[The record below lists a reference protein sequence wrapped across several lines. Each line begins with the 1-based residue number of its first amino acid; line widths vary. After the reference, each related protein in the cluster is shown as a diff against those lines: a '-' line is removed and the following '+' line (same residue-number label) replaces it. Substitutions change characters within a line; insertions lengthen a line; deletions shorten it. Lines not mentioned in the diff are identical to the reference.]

1 MKNKL
6 PKIYRLLKNQKINL
20 KQLKQNS
27 MAIYDNDYQALRQK
41 EVEERL
47 QKEKLEKQLIYK
59 KMTKLIGGSILGLI
73 LMVFLFQSCE
83 RIDAGHVGVKVNQ
96 YGDNKGVDDV
106 VAVTGIVFYNPITT
120 KVYEFPTFIQHKE
133 YKGENSFIV
142 NSKDGSEFNVSP
154 IMNYSVQ
161 RDKVPAIFSKYRRPL
176 EDIEE
181 GFLKTAVYDAF
192 RLATNKYTADELI
205 SNRAVFE
212 IEVRRLLDG
221 QLLKEGFVINQ
232 FTSNLIYP
240 ETFKRSI
247 EAKNNAVQ
255 AALRA
260 ENEVKTAEAQA
271 KIKVATAEGNAQA
284 MLTSAKAEA
293 ESNRMKQVTLTP
305 LLLQLE
311 YINKW
316 DGKLPVYGTVPQMFK
331 NIN

>member
-1 MKNKL
+1 MATFDRYS
-6 PKIYRLLKNQKINL
+6 YRYDSRGNRRSEEEIDRLEEEFNQEE
-20 KQLKQNS
+20 QLKIKRT
-27 MAIYDNDYQALRQK
+27 MK
-41 EVEERL
+41 
-47 QKEKLEKQLIYK
+47 
-59 KMTKLIGGSILGLI
+59 TILSG
-73 LMVFLFQSCE
+73 VVGFFLLVTLFFSCE

-106 VAVTGIVFYNPITT
+106 VAVTGMVFYNPFTT
-120 KVYEFPTFIQHKE
+120 RVYEFPTFIQHKE
-133 YKGENSFIV
+133 YKNDNSFVV
-142 NSKDGSEFNVSP
+142 NSKDGSEFSVSP

-161 RDKVPAIFSKYRRPL
+161 REKVPSIFSKYRRPL

-212 IEVRRLLDG
+212 VEVRRLLDG
-221 QLLKEGFVINQ
+221 QLLKEGFIINQ
-232 FTSNLIYP
+232 FTSNLVYP
-240 ETFKRSI
+240 ETFKKSI

-284 MLTSAKAEA
+284 MLTQARAEA
-293 ESNRMKQVTLTP
+293 EANKLKQATLTS
-305 LLLQLE
+305 LLLQQQWIE
-311 YINKW
+311 RW
-316 DGKLPVYGTVPQMFK
+316 DGKLPVYGQAPMLYKPV
-331 NIN
+331 N

>member
-1 MKNKL
+1 MASFRRYDYRYNNDTGRYRTDEEIDQLEQEFIQKQKNK
-6 PKIYRLLKNQKINL
+6 
-20 KQLKQNS
+20 
-27 MAIYDNDYQALRQK
+27 
-41 EVEERL
+41 
-47 QKEKLEKQLIYK
+47 
-59 KMTKLIGGSILGLI
+59 TKVMIKSILGGVIALVAVI
-73 LMVFLFQSCE
+73 FLMASCE

-96 YGDNKGVDDV
+96 YGDNKGVDDI
-106 VAVTGIVFYNPITT
+106 VAVTGVVFYNPITT
-120 KVYEFPTFIQHKE
+120 RIYEFPTFIQHKE
-133 YKGENSFIV
+133 YKGDNSFIV

-221 QLLKEGFVINQ
+221 QLLKEGFTINQ

-293 ESNRMKQVTLTP
+293 ESNRMKQQTLTP

-316 DGKLPVYGTVPQMFK
+316 NGELPVYGTVPQLFK
-331 NIN
+331 DISK

>member
-1 MKNKL
+1 
-6 PKIYRLLKNQKINL
+6 
-20 KQLKQNS
+20 
-27 MAIYDNDYQALRQK
+27 MASFSRYDNQYDRYGNRRTKEELDRMESEFNQQQQQK
-41 EVEERL
+41 R
-47 QKEKLEKQLIYK
+47 KQI
-59 KMTKLIGGSILGLI
+59 MRNILIGVGLFFT
-73 LMVFLFQSCE
+73 LTFLFFSCE

-96 YGDNKGVDDV
+96 YGDDKGVDDV
-106 VAVTGIVFYNPITT
+106 VAVTGMVFYNPITT
-120 KVYEFPTFIQHKE
+120 TVYEFPTFIQHKE
-133 YKGENSFIV
+133 YKGENSFVV
-142 NSKDGSEFNVSP
+142 NSKDGSEFSVSP

-161 RDKVPAIFSKYRRPL
+161 REKVPAIFSKYRRPL

-240 ETFKRSI
+240 ETFKKSI

-293 ESNRMKQVTLTP
+293 ESNRLKQATLTP

-331 NIN
+331 NIQ

>member
-1 MKNKL
+1 MGYESFEERYARSIQEREQLKLEQQQKRKQIMKN
-6 PKIYRLLKNQKINL
+6 I
-20 KQLKQNS
+20 
-27 MAIYDNDYQALRQK
+27 
-41 EVEERL
+41 
-47 QKEKLEKQLIYK
+47 
-59 KMTKLIGGSILGLI
+59 LIGVVAFFTIT
-73 LMVFLFQSCE
+73 FLFFSCE

-96 YGDNKGVDDV
+96 YGDDKGVDDV
-106 VAVTGIVFYNPITT
+106 VAVTGMVFYNPITT
-120 KVYEFPTFIQHKE
+120 TVYEFPTFIQHKE
-133 YKGENSFIV
+133 YKGENSFVV
-142 NSKDGSEFNVSP
+142 NSKDGSEFSVSP

-212 IEVRRLLDG
+212 VEVRRLLDNA
-221 QLLKEGFVINQ
+221 LLKEGFVINQ

-240 ETFKRSI
+240 ETFKKSI

-284 MLTSAKAEA
+284 MLTQARAEA
-293 ESNRMKQVTLTP
+293 EANKLKQSTLTQ
-305 LLLQLE
+305 LLLSQQWIE
-311 YINKW
+311 KW
-316 DGKLPVYGTVPQMFK
+316 DGKLPVYGQSPMLFK
-331 NIN
+331 PTN

>member
-1 MKNKL
+1 
-6 PKIYRLLKNQKINL
+6 
-20 KQLKQNS
+20 
-27 MAIYDNDYQALRQK
+27 MALYNNDYQALREKEREEQK
-41 EVEERL
+41 L
-47 QKEKLEKQLIYK
+47 KQQLKIK
-59 KMTKLIGGSILGLI
+59 KMIKTTLAGVVGFILL
-73 LMVFLFQSCE
+73 VVLFNSCE
-83 RIDAGHVGVKVNQ
+83 RVDAGHVGVKVNL

-106 VAVTGIVFYNPITT
+106 VAVTGMVFYNPLTT
-120 KVYEFPTFIQHKE
+120 KVYEFPTYIQHKE
-133 YKGENSFIV
+133 YRKTEDADNSFIV
-142 NSKDGSEFNVSP
+142 NSKDGSEFSVSP

-161 RDKVPAIFSKYRRPL
+161 RDKVPAIFAKYRRPL
-176 EDIEE
+176 VDIEE

-205 SNRAVFE
+205 SNRAIFE
-212 IEVRRLLDG
+212 VEVRRLLDNA
-221 QLLKEGFVINQ
+221 LLKEGFTINQ

-240 ETFKRSI
+240 ETFKKSI

-293 ESNRMKQVTLTP
+293 EANSLKQKTITP
-305 LLLQLE
+305 MLLQLE

-316 DGKLPVYGTVPQMFK
+316 DGKLPVYGEVPQMFK
-331 NIN
+331 NIK

>member
-1 MKNKL
+1 MIK
-6 PKIYRLLKNQKINL
+6 KIGLGIVAFLVVVALLN
-20 KQLKQNS
+20 
-27 MAIYDNDYQALRQK
+27 
-41 EVEERL
+41 
-47 QKEKLEKQLIYK
+47 
-59 KMTKLIGGSILGLI
+59 
-73 LMVFLFQSCE
+73 SCE
-83 RIDAGHVGVKVNQ
+83 RVDAGYVGVKVNL

-106 VAVTGIVFYNPITT
+106 VAVTGMVFYNPFTT
-120 KVYEFPTFIQHKE
+120 KIYEFPTYIQHKE

-142 NSKDGSEFNVSP
+142 NSKDGSEFSVSP

-161 RDKVPAIFSKYRRPL
+161 RDKVPTIFGKYRRSL

-205 SNRAVFE
+205 SNRAIFE
-212 IEVRRLLDG
+212 VEVRRLLDN

-240 ETFKRSI
+240 DTFKKSI

-271 KIKVATAEGNAQA
+271 KIKVATANGNAQA
-284 MLTSAKAEA
+284 MLTAAKAEA
-293 ESNRMKQVTLTP
+293 EANRMKQVTLTP

-311 YINKW
+311 WINKW
-316 DGKLPVYGTVPQMFK
+316 DGKLPVYGTAPQLYKGM
-331 NIN
+331 N

>member
-1 MKNKL
+1 MAFESFEERYARQTKEREEELQQKKL
-6 PKIYRLLKNQKINL
+6 NQ
-20 KQLKQNS
+20 QLK
-27 MAIYDNDYQALRQK
+27 L
-41 EVEERL
+41 
-47 QKEKLEKQLIYK
+47 K
-59 KMTKLIGGSILGLI
+59 KMIKVIGASVIGFILL
-73 LMVFLFQSCE
+73 VVLFNSCE
-83 RIDAGHVGVKVNQ
+83 RIDAGYVGVKVNQ

-106 VAVTGIVFYNPITT
+106 VAVTGMVFFNPITT
-120 KVYEFPTFIQHKE
+120 KIYEFPTYIQHKE
-133 YKGENSFIV
+133 YKKTEDVDNSFIV

-161 RDKVPAIFSKYRRPL
+161 RDKVPAIFAKYRRPL
-176 EDIEE
+176 ADIEE

-212 IEVRRLLDG
+212 VEVRRLLDG
-221 QLLKEGFVINQ
+221 QLLKEGFIINQ

-240 ETFKRSI
+240 ETFKKSI

-293 ESNRMKQVTLTP
+293 ESNRMKQETLTP

-331 NIN
+331 NIQ

>member
-1 MKNKL
+1 MRSFSR
-6 PKIYRLLKNQKINL
+6 YEHR
-20 KQLKQNS
+20 
-27 MAIYDNDYQALRQK
+27 YDNYGNRRSEEEIDQLEVQFNQEQTQK
-41 EVEERL
+41 R
-47 QKEKLEKQLIYK
+47 KQI
-59 KMTKLIGGSILGLI
+59 MRNILIGVGVFFTIT
-73 LMVFLFQSCE
+73 FLFFSCE

-106 VAVTGIVFYNPITT
+106 VAVTGMVFYNPLTT
-120 KVYEFPTFIQHKE
+120 TVYEFPTFIQHKE
-133 YKGENSFIV
+133 YKGENSFVV
-142 NSKDGSEFNVSP
+142 NSKDGSEFSVSP

-212 IEVRRLLDG
+212 IEVRRLLDA

-240 ETFKRSI
+240 ETFKKSI

-293 ESNRMKQVTLTP
+293 ESNRMKQQTLTP

-316 DGKLPVYGTVPQMFK
+316 DGKLPVYGEVPKLFK
-331 NIN
+331 GIN

>member
-1 MKNKL
+1 MAFESFEER
-6 PKIYRLLKNQKINL
+6 YARQQKEREEEKL
-20 KQLKQNS
+20 KQQLK
-27 MAIYDNDYQALRQK
+27 L
-41 EVEERL
+41 
-47 QKEKLEKQLIYK
+47 K
-59 KMTKLIGGSILGLI
+59 KMFKTIGASIVGFI
-73 LMVFLFQSCE
+73 LLVVLFNSCE
-83 RIDAGHVGVKVNQ
+83 RVDAGHVGVKVNL

-106 VAVTGIVFYNPITT
+106 VAVTGMVFYNPITT
-120 KVYEFPTFIQHKE
+120 KIYEFPTYIQHKE
-133 YKGENSFIV
+133 YRKTEDGDNSFIV
-142 NSKDGSEFNVSP
+142 NSKDGSEFSVSP

-161 RDKVPAIFSKYRRPL
+161 RDKVPSIFAKYRRPL
-176 EDIEE
+176 ADIEE

-205 SNRAVFE
+205 SNRAIFE
-212 IEVRRLLDG
+212 VEVRRLLDA
-221 QLLKEGFVINQ
+221 QLLKEGFTINQ

-240 ETFKRSI
+240 ETFKKSI

-255 AALRA
+255 SALRA

-293 ESNRMKQVTLTP
+293 EANRMKQQTLTP

-331 NIN
+331 NIQ

>member
-1 MKNKL
+1 MAS
-6 PKIYRLLKNQKINL
+6 YDRWGR
-20 KQLKQNS
+20 QLSPEQEQL
-27 MAIYDNDYQALRQK
+27 IEQA
-41 EVEERL
+41 
-47 QKEKLEKQLIYK
+47 KLEKQIKIK
-59 KMTKLIGGSILGLI
+59 KMVKTIIGIVLGIILTAVL
-73 LMVFLFQSCE
+73 VNSCE

-106 VAVTGIVFYNPITT
+106 VAVTGMVFYNPFTT
-120 KVYEFPTFIQHKE
+120 TIYEFPTFIQHKE
-133 YKGENSFIV
+133 YKNENSFIV

-161 RDKVPAIFSKYRRPL
+161 RDKVPSIFSKYRRPL

-240 ETFKRSI
+240 ETFKKSI

-271 KIKVATAEGNAQA
+271 KIKVATANGNAQA
-284 MLTSAKAEA
+284 MLTAAKAEA
-293 ESNRMKQVTLTP
+293 EANSLKQRTITP
-305 LLLQLE
+305 MLLQLE
-311 YINKW
+311 WVNKW
-316 DGKLPVYGTVPQMFK
+316 DGKLPVYGTAPQLYKGMK
-331 NIN
+331 

>member
-1 MKNKL
+1 MIK
-6 PKIYRLLKNQKINL
+6 
-20 KQLKQNS
+20 
-27 MAIYDNDYQALRQK
+27 
-41 EVEERL
+41 
-47 QKEKLEKQLIYK
+47 
-59 KMTKLIGGSILGLI
+59 SILGGVITLVAVI
-73 LMVFLFQSCE
+73 FLMASCE

-96 YGDNKGVDDV
+96 YGDNKGVDDI
-106 VAVTGIVFYNPITT
+106 VAVTGVVFYNPITT
-120 KVYEFPTFIQHKE
+120 RIYEFPTFIQHKE

-142 NSKDGSEFNVSP
+142 NSKDGSEFSVSP

-161 RDKVPAIFSKYRRPL
+161 RDKVPTIFAKYRRPL

-221 QLLKEGFVINQ
+221 QLLKEGFTINQ

-293 ESNRMKQVTLTP
+293 ESNRMKQQTLTP

-316 DGKLPVYGTVPQMFK
+316 DGVLPVYGTVPQLFRDVSK
-331 NIN
+331 

>member
-1 MKNKL
+1 MTNWDMNDPWQRRQAEVEQRKQEE
-6 PKIYRLLKNQKINL
+6 KIKQ
-20 KQLKQNS
+20 QLK
-27 MAIYDNDYQALRQK
+27 I
-41 EVEERL
+41 
-47 QKEKLEKQLIYK
+47 K
-59 KMTKLIGGSILGLI
+59 KIMRNVLIGLGL
-73 LMVFLFQSCE
+73 FLTLTFLAFSCE

-106 VAVTGIVFYNPITT
+106 VAVTGMVFYNPLTT
-120 KVYEFPTFIQHKE
+120 TVYEFPTFIQHKE
-133 YKGENSFIV
+133 YKNENSFIV

-161 RDKVPAIFSKYRRPL
+161 REKVPAIFSKYRRPL

-240 ETFKRSI
+240 ETFKKSI

-271 KIKVATAEGNAQA
+271 KIKVATANGNAQA
-284 MLTSAKAEA
+284 MLTAAKAESEA
-293 ESNRMKQVTLTP
+293 NSLKQRTITP
-305 LLLQLE
+305 MLLQLE
-311 YINKW
+311 WINKW
-316 DGKLPVYGTVPQMFK
+316 DGKLPVYGTAPQLYKGMK
-331 NIN
+331 

>member
-1 MKNKL
+1 MAKFDRWEHRYSDNGSF
-6 PKIYRLLKNQKINL
+6 YRSEEELDQMEQEFNL
-20 KQLKQNS
+20 KQQLKT
-27 MAIYDNDYQALRQK
+27 
-41 EVEERL
+41 
-47 QKEKLEKQLIYK
+47 K
-59 KMTKLIGGSILGLI
+59 KMTKTIVTSIVGF
-73 LMVFLFQSCE
+73 FLLTTLFFSCE

-96 YGDNKGVDDV
+96 YGDDKGVDDV
-106 VAVTGIVFYNPITT
+106 IAVTGMVFYNPFTT
-120 KVYEFPTFIQHKE
+120 SIYEFPTFIQHKE
-133 YKGENSFIV
+133 YRGENSFIV
-142 NSKDGSEFNVSP
+142 NSKDGSEFRVSP

-161 RDKVPAIFSKYRRPL
+161 RDKVPTIFSKYRRPL

-192 RLATNKYTADELI
+192 RLATNVYTADELI
-205 SNRAVFE
+205 SNRQKFE
-212 IEVRRLLDG
+212 VEIRRLLDG

-240 ETFKRSI
+240 ETFKKSI

-260 ENEVKTAEAQA
+260 ENDVKTAEARA

-284 MLTSAKAEA
+284 MLTLAKAEA

-331 NIN
+331 NVQ

>member
-1 MKNKL
+1 
-6 PKIYRLLKNQKINL
+6 
-20 KQLKQNS
+20 
-27 MAIYDNDYQALRQK
+27 MAVYDTDYQALRQK
-41 EVEERL
+41 EREEERL
-47 QKEKLEKQLIYK
+47 NKQLKIK
-59 KMTKLIGGSILGLI
+59 KMIKAISAGVLGFILL
-73 LMVFLFQSCE
+73 VVLFNSCE
-83 RIDAGHVGVKVNQ
+83 RIDAGYVGVKVNQ

-106 VAVTGIVFYNPITT
+106 VAVTGMVFFNPITT
-120 KVYEFPTFIQHKE
+120 KIYEFPTYIQHKE

-205 SNRAVFE
+205 SNRAIFE
-212 IEVRRLLDG
+212 IEVRRLLDA
-221 QLLKEGFVINQ
+221 QLLKEGFTINQ

-240 ETFKRSI
+240 ETFKKSI

-316 DGKLPVYGTVPQMFK
+316 DGKLPVYGQVPQMFK
-331 NIN
+331 NIQ

>member
-1 MKNKL
+1 MALESFEERYARQRQEREQQIQQQKL
-6 PKIYRLLKNQKINL
+6 EQ
-20 KQLKQNS
+20 QLKF
-27 MAIYDNDYQALRQK
+27 
-41 EVEERL
+41 
-47 QKEKLEKQLIYK
+47 K
-59 KMTKLIGGSILGLI
+59 KMFKTIGASVIGFILL
-73 LMVFLFQSCE
+73 VVLFNSCE
-83 RIDAGHVGVKVNQ
+83 RVDAGYVGVKVNL

-106 VAVTGIVFYNPITT
+106 VAVTGMVFYNPITT
-120 KVYEFPTFIQHKE
+120 RIYEFPTYIQHKE

-161 RDKVPAIFSKYRRPL
+161 RDKVPAIFSKYRRTL

-205 SNRAVFE
+205 SNRAIFE
-212 IEVRRLLDG
+212 VEVRRLLDA
-221 QLLKEGFVINQ
+221 QLLKEGFMINQ

-240 ETFKRSI
+240 ETFKKSI

-293 ESNRMKQVTLTP
+293 ESNRMKQQTLTP

-331 NIN
+331 NIQ